1 MIRSVMS
8 KMGVEEKK
16 VAAESQTIW
25 KKRLSSQSV
34 VTSVQEDIITRVKM
48 LQSSECTHRIAQ
60 SLMRSFKPVRNN
72 SLLRFLTMVRV
83 LIRRQQVVSL
93 RQAGASHLHRPI
105 SSINLS

>member
-25 KKRLSSQSV
+25 KKRLSSQLV
-34 VTSVQEDIITRVKM
+34 VILVQEDIITRVKM
-48 LQSSECTHRIAQ
+48 LQNSEYIHKTAQ
-60 SLMRSFKPVRNN
+60 SLLRSFKLVRNN

-93 RQAGASHLHRPI
+93 RQAGASRRHRLI
-105 SSINLS
+105 SSISLS